1 MDPSDSR
8 DILSKTM
15 DTNSNNNITEANAV
29 NNTTT
34 IATGTVT
41 GTTTATATTNVST
54 DETIAAPH
62 KKPLSKWAQAFVDI
76 EVPET
81 VSDWKEEESCTVI
94 EPTDLDVLIGRQ
106 PATSNYKGNQ
116 TFRTTI
122 TSQIDKY
129 EAMFTRAAKSEFVLT
144 MLTNVHKRG
153 GRFLQKDAT
162 NGLWYEVPNHAAREK
177 VGHTIRNEVA
187 ARKRDERRTKNRTH
201 RKSKAKK
208 SKSKSSKVKSTS
220 KPPTQCVLEE
230 SVTAVADPKPSPPQP
245 SVVDLTKSDNAPV
258 LDDTVLDIFDRMTPE
273 DLEPLLTESTGVGG
287 STDNDA
293 LLKEP
298 TFWMLST
305 FDDSKLDVTMDDLV
319 A

>member
-8 DILSKTM
+8 DIFSKTM
-15 DTNSNNNITEANAV
+15 DTNNNDMTDV
-29 NNTTT
+29 NVVNKATT
-34 IATGTVT
+34 ITV
-41 GTTTATATTNVST
+41 ATATTNVST

-144 MLTNVHKRG
+144 MLTNVHERG
-153 GRFLQKDAT
+153 GRFLQKDAAS
-162 NGLWYEVPNHAAREK
+162 GLWYEVPNHAAREK
-177 VGHTIRNEVA
+177 VGHTIRNELV
-187 ARKRDERRTKNRTH
+187 ARKRDGRRTKNRTH
-201 RKSKAKK
+201 RKSKARK
-208 SKSKSSKVKSTS
+208 SKSKSSKVKSTP
-220 KPPTQCVLEE
+220 KPSTQCVLEE
-230 SVTAVADPKPSPPQP
+230 SVTAMADPKPPLPQP
-245 SVVDLTKSDNAPV
+245 GIVDLTESGDAPV
-258 LDDTVLDIFDRMTPE
+258 VDDTALDIFDGMIPE
-273 DLEPLLTESTGVGG
+273 DLELPLPENVGVGG
-287 STDNDA
+287 SADNDA
-293 LLKEP
+293 LLEDP
-298 TFWMLST
+298 LLWMLT
-305 FDDSKLDVTMDDLV
+305 AFDDSNFDDAMKDLV
-319 A
+319 V